1 MKSLVTRVNSLFII
15 RLRCGSECTL
25 IGAGSLRSILGDD
38 RFVLV
43 ANRALNCP
51 LDLYV
56 CKIRKYGFT
65 LEFVSH

>member
-1 MKSLVTRVNSLFII
+1 MNSLVTRVNSLFLI

-38 RFVLV
+38 RFSLV
-43 ANRALNCP
+43 ASRALNYP
-51 LDLYV
+51 LDVYV

-65 LEFVSH
+65 LEFVSR